1 MWGCSRRPVV
11 RCGRAWGGWAGALSR
26 RAGRRV
32 IVDQGWV
39 TQGMATQGYSGVG
52 ISQCRHR
59 VPD

>member
-1 MWGCSRRPVV
+1 M